1 MGMDRY
7 ERLIMC
13 EYLAK
18 HCDAATAWDSMRSF
32 IASSSDIAISTDL
45 TQLRPSVTVRYQEA
59 LR

>member
-1 MGMDRY
+1 MDMDRY

-32 IASSSDIAISTDL
+32 IASSRDIAISTDL
-45 TQLRPSVTVRYQEA
+45 SQLRSGVLAVYEGAVR
-59 LR
+59 